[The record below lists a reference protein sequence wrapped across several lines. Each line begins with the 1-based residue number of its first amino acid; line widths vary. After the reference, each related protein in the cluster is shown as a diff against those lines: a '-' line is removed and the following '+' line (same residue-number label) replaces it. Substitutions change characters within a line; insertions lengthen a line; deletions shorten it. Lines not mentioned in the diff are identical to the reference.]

1 MLYRKDFVKYNQVV
15 LMGPL
20 WPIGG
25 IMKQHFNT
33 KTIVITGLLLA
44 MEIIFQLIG
53 NYLQIGTANINITL
67 VPIVIAGIVGGPIS
81 AAILG
86 FFNGIMALLSP
97 STIAFF
103 MPVSP
108 TGTVVVCLL
117 KCTLAGVI
125 SSLVYH
131 WLKSRISAHGA
142 TPIAAALVPI
152 INTGLFALG
161 CFIFFK
167 DMLFADGRDILGAF
181 GFVIVGMIGW
191 NFVIELPTTIVLSV
205 ATNEI
210 LLKREQISR

>member
-1 MLYRKDFVKYNQVV
+1 
-15 LMGPL
+15 MGPL

-44 MEIIFQLIG
+44 LEIIFQLIG
-53 NYLQIGTANINITL
+53 NYLQIGLANINLSL
-67 VPIVIAGIVGGPIS
+67 VPVVMAGILGGPIS

-97 STIAFF
+97 STIGFF
-103 MPVSP
+103 MPMSP
-108 TGTVVVCLL
+108 VGTVLVCLL

-131 WLKSRISAHGA
+131 WLKKHITAHGA
-142 TPIAAALVPI
+142 TPIAAALVPV
-152 INTGLFALG
+152 INTGLFILG
-161 CFIFFK
+161 SFIFFR
-167 DMLFADGRDILGAF
+167 DWIFDGRDMIGAWGFIILG
-181 GFVIVGMIGW
+181 VVGW
-191 NFVIELPTTIVLSV
+191 NFVIEFFSTIILCI

-210 LLKREQISR
+210 LLTREVIKR